1 MSRSTFTAQT
11 GFLIASFF
19 ALVGSAAF
27 HWAVQSSMTS
37 NTIMAAT
44 MTAVFVLA
52 PPVFVGFMFPR
63 SPAGMLL
70 MKTQMPTWGGVVL
83 AASACFVVGYD
94 FVLTWN
100 WWLLP
105 EQGVVAEAGYATMQA
120 VLAMFGF
127 GLLLAPAST
136 PEVVHAMHQAHLVK
150 RYELQ
155 TQAELAMLRRTSI
168 DAQALAARGWADLNP
183 QERRF
188 LGGVLH
194 GLVNGID
201 QTLRDMTTSVKAVAG
216 VAVPYQGLGANTAVQ
231 HSLQQIEQALLPGE
245 SSTDVRRGGPAPR
258 TPGDTDQRAAQPS
271 AARPTDRVSAR

>member
-1 MSRSTFTAQT
+1 MSRSRFTAQT

-27 HWAVQSSMTS
+27 HWAVQASLTS

-52 PPVFVGFMFPR
+52 PPTFVGFMVPR

-70 MKTQMPTWGGVVL
+70 MKIQMPTWGGAVL
-83 AASACFVVGYD
+83 AASACFIVGYD

-105 EQGVVAEAGYATMQA
+105 EQGVVAEAGYASMQT

-127 GLLLAPAST
+127 HVLPGLLLAPAST

-150 RYELQ
+150 RYEVQ

-188 LGGVLH
+188 LGGVFKT
-194 GLVNGID
+194 LVNGID

-216 VAVPYQGLGANTAVQ
+216 VAVPYRGLG
-231 HSLQQIEQALLPGE
+231 E
-245 SSTDVRRGGPAPR
+245 SCH
-258 TPGDTDQRAAQPS
+258 RAA
-271 AARPTDRVSAR
+271 RVEAGRAGTSIPRVG